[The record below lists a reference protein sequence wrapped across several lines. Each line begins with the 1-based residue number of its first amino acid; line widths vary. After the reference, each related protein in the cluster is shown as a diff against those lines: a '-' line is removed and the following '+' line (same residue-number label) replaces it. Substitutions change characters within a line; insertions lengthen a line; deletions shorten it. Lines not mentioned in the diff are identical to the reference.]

1 MRFRNITILTAVSV
15 AAAVLSGCNPMD
27 LKSETKVSV
36 EDMLSTPDGVN
47 VVMANLYGR
56 LPIEDFGFNP
66 LGYGRGGVNDNGFQL
81 AGHQPFPPGVSK
93 KPLFQVLGRRLET
106 EQGHQLPYKHCP
118 FGHGIV

>member
-66 LGYGRGGVNDNGFQL
+66 LGYGRGGVNDNGF
-81 AGHQPFPPGVSK
+81 H
-93 KPLFQVLGRRLET
+93 LFQVLGRRLET